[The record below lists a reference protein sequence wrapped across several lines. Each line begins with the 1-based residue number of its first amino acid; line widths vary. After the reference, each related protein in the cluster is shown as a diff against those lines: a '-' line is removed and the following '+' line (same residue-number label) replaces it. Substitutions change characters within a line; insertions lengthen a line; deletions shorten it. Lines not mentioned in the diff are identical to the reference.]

1 MLVILL
7 LTSCG
12 EYLKLLKSNDYQLIY
27 SKAVEYYNKGD
38 YQRAMSLL
46 DGIRTVFIGTPKA
59 QNIAYYRAFC
69 SYNQKDYAYAA
80 ELFKQFVSTY
90 PESPFAEECLFMSG
104 FCDYKASPKPRLDQQ
119 LTVKAVNEFQ
129 LYLNRYPGSER
140 KERING
146 YMDEMRDKLAYKS
159 YLAAKNYYQR
169 EHYNAAIISFQN
181 CLKDFPGSKYR
192 EEIMY
197 MLFSSKY
204 EMAANSVEEKKLERN
219 NAAKEEY

>member
-1 MLVILL
+1 MKKLLGFLLGFLL

-12 EYLKLLKSNDYQLIY
+12 EYQKLLKSNDYQLIY

-80 ELFKQFVSTY
+80 ELFKQFVTTY

-119 LTVKAVNEFQ
+119 LT
-129 LYLNRYPGSER
+129 S
-140 KERING
+140 
-146 YMDEMRDKLAYKS
+146 
-159 YLAAKNYYQR
+159 
-169 EHYNAAIISFQN
+169 
-181 CLKDFPGSKYR
+181 
-192 EEIMY
+192 
-197 MLFSSKY
+197 
-204 EMAANSVEEKKLERN
+204 
-219 NAAKEEY
+219 